1 LGVGGHRFDDSEDAR
16 RAAGCF
22 SPGVKP
28 ASAGRGPVAS
38 VASCDSLASPGTIQW
53 RWLAAGSQA
62 KLDEMLSHL
71 DNFEF
76 WFDIVTP

>member
-1 LGVGGHRFDDSEDAR
+1 MGNIGCVLRAPTGIGVMPNGQ
-16 RAAGCF
+16 RAH
-22 SPGVKP
+22 P
-28 ASAGRGPVAS
+28 
-38 VASCDSLASPGTIQW
+38 
-53 RWLAAGSQA
+53 GSQA